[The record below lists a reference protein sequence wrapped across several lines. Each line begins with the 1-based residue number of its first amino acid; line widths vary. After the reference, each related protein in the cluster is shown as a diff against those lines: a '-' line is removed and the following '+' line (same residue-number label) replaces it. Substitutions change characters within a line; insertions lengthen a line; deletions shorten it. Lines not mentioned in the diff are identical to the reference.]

1 MFYAVLKYPNN
12 LVMSMRR
19 KIPSMQ
25 SLLCFESAAKHASY
39 THASQELSMTQSAVS
54 RQIQQLEEFLDIQ
67 LFTRTRHGMELTV
80 AGTQYYDAIKPYL
93 IGLEKA
99 TQEVMSH
106 KGLGG
111 TLKLGVVPTF
121 ATRWLLPK
129 LHVFNARYPEI
140 TIHLETSTKPF
151 LFNEQMFDA
160 AIYAGT
166 EQQIHHWPGIQTHFL
181 MREDVVAVCSPELI
195 EKYFPNAKKM
205 SPYSYDLT
213 PEQIAQLPLLQQTTR
228 PTIWQEWFEAH
239 HIQHAKADAGQ
250 RHELFSMLAVAASHS
265 MGVALIPQMLI
276 EQELHNQALAIASN
290 SLLPSNRAYYLVHS
304 SQAPSPILNKFV
316 DWIQHEVKSI
326 SVMNAD
332 STQAIQ

>member
-1 MFYAVLKYPNN
+1 
-12 LVMSMRR
+12 MRR

-39 THASQELSMTQSAVS
+39 THAALELSMTQSAVS

-67 LFTRTRHGMELTV
+67 LFTRTRHGMELTI
-80 AGTQYYDAIKPYL
+80 AGTQYYAAIKPYL
-93 IGLEKA
+93 LGLEKS
-99 TQEVMSH
+99 TQEVMAH

-129 LHVFNARYPEI
+129 LHVFNMRYPEI

-151 LFNEQMFDA
+151 LFNEHMFDA

-166 EQQIHHWPGIQTHFL
+166 EQQIEHWPSIQAHFL
-181 MREDVVAVCSPELI
+181 MREDVIAVCSPSLI
-195 EKYFPNAKKM
+195 LKHFPNAEKLT
-205 SPYSYDLT
+205 PYSYHLN
-213 PEQIAQLPLLQQTTR
+213 PEQITQLPLLQQTTR
-228 PTIWQEWFEAH
+228 PTIWQEWFQAH
-239 HIQHAKADAGQ
+239 QIDHPKADEGQ

-276 EQELHNQALAIASN
+276 EQELKNQTLVIAS
-290 SLLPSNRAYYLVHS
+290 SSPLPSNRAYYLVHS
-304 SQAPSPILNKFV
+304 SQAPSTILSKFV
-316 DWIQHEVKSI
+316 DWIQHEVKTI
-326 SVMNAD
+326 SNFTSVD
-332 STQAIQ
+332 TQAQE